1 MTSTFSDAI
10 LKNMQSE
17 LTSWAREIADEM
29 RLLLAKRVAEEAEN
43 NWGFRSAFVKRSKRF
58 NHQQELA
65 AKLRTLKI
73 CSTYDHETTWKQL
86 RKLGSTT
93 LFANDPEYIRWRIRT
108 ESCTLLY
115 LGILGCGKSVT
126 LANIIGDLHLRVRNE
141 NASLVY
147 FFVRHDLATSL
158 KARTVIGS
166 IAKQILSSAEDL
178 ANTVEASQITMDP
191 DDMLTLICRAI
202 PKNRKIYVVLDGLD
216 HCGHLAKEE
225 VVGFL
230 RNLQD
235 EFCVLVCISFR
246 HEPNAVPDAKL
257 RELRLTAAV
266 SVPDNRADV
275 EIFIEAE
282 LAHRLDNR
290 SLTVGDPKLVLEI
303 QDALLAGSKGMFLWV
318 SLQIESICASQTDA
332 EIREVLAH
340 LPDDLSEIY
349 ARIVRKQQG
358 PAIKYQ
364 DRIFQLMIAA
374 QRPLSAEEMREALSV
389 TPGDTTW
396 SAAKLIHDVF
406 SALAMCGCLV
416 IVDEEELTVRFVHPT
431 VEQYILERHPTQLG
445 EGATIQSCHMVM
457 ADTIVTY
464 LSYGVFGTDVSTF
477 RIPRIEVGSAPAQIM
492 GSTMMSTRAGVQ
504 SLALRLLRS
513 RKRPDFDMGKIIAEE
528 VNAHQQAE
536 GHQFHFHSY
545 AEHYCVEHVTK
556 ARPLGITHLKR
567 LYPHVLNTL
576 CSAEPAPDNM
586 NPGRASSHS
595 LSLEAAAQNNDLGLM
610 ELILPIYSSFP
621 QFRTNIEWEL
631 GRAICEGSED
641 KTKLL
646 VKNITFEHVWATNPG
661 PLLDKHMC
669 VFAYRGDAENFPRE
683 GHYLREIRHIC
694 KSGRSILACAI
705 WGGNIPMAKAILNHE
720 AIDVNRGSPGFSPIW
735 DAVRT
740 GSVEA
745 VGLLFSSRLLKLR
758 YGEGTALLALAEEKG
773 HSEITEWFQEAANRS
788 LNNLLFAQDIED
800 WTFQNSDYV

>member
-1 MTSTFSDAI
+1 
-10 LKNMQSE
+10 
-17 LTSWAREIADEM
+17 M
-29 RLLLAKRVAEEAEN
+29 RLLVAKRVEEEAEHN
-43 NWGFRSAFVKRSKRF
+43 SGFRSAFVKRSKRF
-58 NHQQELA
+58 VHQQELA

-126 LANIIGDLHLRVRNE
+126 LANIIDDMNLVRTE
-141 NASLVY
+141 NASLAY

-158 KARTVIGS
+158 KARTIIGS
-166 IAKQILSSAEDL
+166 IAKQILSSAEDF
-178 ANTVEASQITMDP
+178 ANITEAGQMTMNSNDI
-191 DDMLTLICRAI
+191 LSLICRVI

-216 HCGHLAKEE
+216 LCDRLAKEE

-235 EFCVLVCISFR
+235 ELCVLVCISFR
-246 HEPNAVPDAKL
+246 QEPNAVPDAEL
-257 RELRLTAAV
+257 QELRLTTAV
-266 SVPDNRADV
+266 SLPDNRADI
-275 EIFIEAE
+275 EIFVEAE
-282 LAHRLDNR
+282 LARRLDNR
-290 SLTVGDPKLVLEI
+290 SLTVGDPKFVLEI

-318 SLQIESICASQTDA
+318 SLQIESICSSQTDA

-358 PAIKYQ
+358 PARKYQ

-431 VEQYILERHPTQLG
+431 VEQYFLERHPTQLG
-445 EGATIQSCHMVM
+445 AGAIIQSCHMVM

-492 GSTMMSTRAGVQ
+492 GSTMTSTRASVQ
-504 SLALRLLRS
+504 NLALRLLKS
-513 RKRPDFDMGKIIAEE
+513 RRRPDFDMGKIIAEE
-528 VNAHQQAE
+528 LNAHQQAD
-536 GHQFHFHSY
+536 GNQFHFHTY

-556 ARPLGITHLKR
+556 ARPLGMTHITR
-567 LYPHVLNTL
+567 LYPQVLSKL
-576 CSAEPAPDNM
+576 CSAQFIPDNLI
-586 NPGRASSHS
+586 PGRVSSHM
-595 LSLEAAAQNNDLGLM
+595 LSLEAAARNNDSDLLR
-610 ELILPIYSSFP
+610 LILPIYSTFP
-621 QFRTNIEWEL
+621 RFRTPIEWEL

-641 KTKLL
+641 MTKLL
-646 VKNITFEHVWATNPG
+646 VKNITLEHKWGTRPD
-661 PLLDKHMC
+661 PLLYKHMC
-669 VFAYRGDAENFPRE
+669 LFAYRGDAEYFRANLASRVPRE
-683 GHYLREIRHIC
+683 EHHPSDIYHIC

-705 WGGNIPMAKAILNHE
+705 WGGNIPMAKAILDDE
-720 AIDVNRGSPGFSPIW
+720 AIDVNAGSPGFSPIW

-740 GSVEA
+740 RSVDA
-745 VGLLFSSRLLKLR
+745 VDLLFSSYLLKLR
-758 YGEGTALLALAEEKG
+758 YGEGTALLNLAKEKG
-773 HSEITEWFQEAANRS
+773 LSEITEWFQEAAAMDPR
-788 LNNLLFAQDIED
+788 NLAFKKGIED
-800 WTFQNSDYV
+800 WTVQDFSGRLAVRRRKVPFAT